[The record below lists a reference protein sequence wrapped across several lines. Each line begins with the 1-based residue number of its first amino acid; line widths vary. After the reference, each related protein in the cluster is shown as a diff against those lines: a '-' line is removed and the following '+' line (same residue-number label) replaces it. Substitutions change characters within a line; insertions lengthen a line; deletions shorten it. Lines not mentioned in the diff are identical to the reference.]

1 MSTAAS
7 SAPTARRRSAR
18 HTFAAT
24 MLVLEAFAVFFATL
38 VVFALQM
45 APAAVVWAVGG
56 ALAVTLVLASGLLRR
71 PGGYVAG
78 SVVQAVVL
86 AASIALFGAPI
97 DDAAFVAG
105 TTLVVA
111 LVFVGL
117 WVAALRLGGRIDRER
132 AEWDAAHPAG

>member
-1 MSTAAS
+1 
-7 SAPTARRRSAR
+7 
-18 HTFAAT
+18 